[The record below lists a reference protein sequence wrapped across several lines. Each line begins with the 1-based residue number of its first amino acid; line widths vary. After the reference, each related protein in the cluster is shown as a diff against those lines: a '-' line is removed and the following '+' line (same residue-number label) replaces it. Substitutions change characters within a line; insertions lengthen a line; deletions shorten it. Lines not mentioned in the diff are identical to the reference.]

1 MIKVSVCIPSYNS
14 EKYIKQAIQSVFLQN
29 YKDYEIVIVDD
40 GSCDSTQQIIE
51 NYANNDKRITFHKNE
66 VNLGIVGN
74 FNKCLEFCRG
84 EFVKFLLA
92 DDVFLSPDCLG
103 RFVDLLESHPDVSL
117 VSSGRKLIDSNSR
130 GIGEAVCYEE
140 GLYSPGSEIIKD
152 CLLYLKN
159 RIGEPTSVL
168 FRKELLSRGF
178 DENYEQLLD
187 LEMWFYLLEKGDFF
201 YIKDCLVGFRVHPEQ
216 ATQKNKQNL
225 TYLNDFCLLLNDY
238 CHKKYIKF
246 SKIKKKIGLLKH
258 FDKIYKL
265 YKNGKLKFH
274 DMKTLIEGYMPFAV
288 FLFLR
293 PFYKISKN
301 IIRIKYLR

>member
-103 RFVDLLESHPDVSL
+103 RFVDVLESHPDVSL

-168 FRKELLSRGF
+168 FRALPPIEWVTPIGQCFRGRDSTPRGGNRWHCGTALCCGSR
-178 DENYEQLLD
+178 D
-187 LEMWFYLLEKGDFF
+187 
-201 YIKDCLVGFRVHPEQ
+201 
-216 ATQKNKQNL
+216 
-225 TYLNDFCLLLNDY
+225 
-238 CHKKYIKF
+238 
-246 SKIKKKIGLLKH
+246 S
-258 FDKIYKL
+258 
-265 YKNGKLKFH
+265 
-274 DMKTLIEGYMPFAV
+274 
-288 FLFLR
+288 
-293 PFYKISKN
+293 
-301 IIRIKYLR
+301 